1 MCESVKPGT
10 LTHGG
15 SSLSFAR
22 QVSTVEQPPALW
34 KSEMDAT
41 KMANAGIS
49 PGLIRYSAGIG
60 SPDDLNADLAWR

>member
-1 MCESVKPGT
+1 
-10 LTHGG
+10 
-15 SSLSFAR
+15 LSFAR

-41 KMANAGIS
+41 TMANAGIS